1 MSPHVGKNIRNNSKL
16 RKRHNFGATVDKH
29 VRTEFEHND
38 IEAAINTMVV
48 PERNRIQHL
57 IIYITYVTYNTFKYH
72 MNQTII

>member
-1 MSPHVGKNIRNNSKL
+1 MSPHVGKNIRNNS
-16 RKRHNFGATVDKH
+16 HNFGATVDKH